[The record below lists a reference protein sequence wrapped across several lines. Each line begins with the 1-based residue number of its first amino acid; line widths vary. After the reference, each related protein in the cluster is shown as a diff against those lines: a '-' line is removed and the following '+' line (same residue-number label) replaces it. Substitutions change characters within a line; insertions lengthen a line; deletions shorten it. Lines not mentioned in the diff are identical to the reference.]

1 MSIVDTST
9 TSQAEADA
17 VASGSGR
24 PRSGGTPHRRARL
37 GAAGLAKRVAH
48 YVALLF
54 VFILLVGPFVYT
66 LGTALKGTGDS
77 VFSYPP
83 YIIPKDPTFDNFA
96 KVADVIPVWKFI
108 NNSLIVASV
117 STVTNIVF
125 GSLAGF
131 ALARLKFAGNSA
143 AYLIFLATL
152 IIPFEV
158 IFISVF
164 LTSKQL
170 GLVNT
175 LAGVIIPTA
184 VTGFSILLFRSAF
197 LALPRAIDE
206 AAVLDGAT
214 DFQRYRRIA
223 LPSVRGTMAV
233 VGIFSFMFAWDDF
246 LWPQI
251 VLTSQDKYTLTV
263 GLQYLSGAFADNQ
276 KVVAAGTMIA
286 VIPLIIAFF
295 FAQKWFFRGAGEG
308 AVKG

>member
-9 TSQAEADA
+9 TSQADA
-17 VASGSGR
+17 VASGSDR
-24 PRSGGTPHRRARL
+24 PRSGGTPHRRVRL

-54 VFILLVGPFVYT
+54 VFVLLVGPFVYT